1 MVLAGKLLK
10 VLNMVVTDKW
20 LCMNKWL
27 CLFLLCFSFF
37 AHAEQK
43 SKQEYL
49 IGAGDVIRIV
59 VYSNPDL
66 TTETR
71 VTVAGAITFPLLGEV
86 KVAGDS
92 VATAEKKIAK
102 LLERGGYIKDPQVNI
117 TVTQYQSQ
125 SISILGDVMKPGKYV
140 LDQSMNLAEALALAG
155 GSNGNGS
162 ELVSIIKEKDGGTVK
177 KEYDLRDL
185 FKNGDQA
192 SNPSISSGDIIYISS
207 REVSVLG
214 QVGRPGK
221 YSIVGNVRTITDFIS
236 QAGGIAPSGGDK
248 VVVVTKRNGEII
260 RTEIDVDLLYKEG
273 NLSTNFELANGDS
286 IYVPRYPVFY
296 IYGEVQRSGAFRL
309 ERNMTL
315 SQALATGGGL
325 TPRGTE
331 HNVRVKR
338 RDANGTVQII
348 TANEGD
354 ILQPNDVVFVREGLF

>member
-1 MVLAGKLLK
+1 
-10 VLNMVVTDKW
+10 MVVNLCKW
-20 LCMNKWL
+20 I
-27 CLFLLCFSFF
+27 CLSLLLLSFSLS
-37 AHAEQK
+37 AAEK
-43 SKQEYL
+43 DKQEYL
-49 IGAGDVIRIV
+49 LGAGDVIKIN

-66 TTETR
+66 ATETR
-71 VTVAGAITFPLLGEV
+71 VTVGGAITFPLLGEV

-92 VATAEKKIAK
+92 VSTAEKKIAK

-117 TVTQYQSQ
+117 SVVQYQSQ
-125 SISILGDVMKPGKYV
+125 SVSILGDVMKPGKYV
-140 LDQSMNLAEALALAG
+140 LDQSINLAEALALAG

-162 ELVSIIKEKDGGTVK
+162 EIVTIIKEANGGTVK
-177 KEYDLRDL
+177 REYDLRDL
-185 FKNGDQA
+185 FKSGNQM

-236 QAGGIAPSGGDK
+236 QAGGIAPSGDDK
-248 VVVVTKRNGEII
+248 VVVITKRNGEVT
-260 RTEIDVDLLYKEG
+260 RSEVDVDSLYKEG
-273 NLSTNFELANGDS
+273 NLAANIELMNGDS

-309 ERNMTL
+309 ERNMTV

-338 RDANGTVQII
+338 RDAKGVVQII

-354 ILQPNDVVFVREGLF
+354 TLQPNDVVFVREGLF

>member
-1 MVLAGKLLK
+1 
-10 VLNMVVTDKW
+10 MVVNLYKW
-20 LCMNKWL
+20 VCW
-27 CLFLLCFSFF
+27 FLLLLSFTLS
-37 AHAEQK
+37 AAEK
-43 SKQEYL
+43 DKQEYL
-49 IGAGDVIRIV
+49 LGAGDVIKINI
-59 VYSNPDL
+59 YSNPDL
-66 TTETR
+66 ATETR
-71 VTVAGAITFPLLGEV
+71 VTVAGTITFPLLGEV

-92 VATAEKKIAK
+92 VAVAEKKLAK
-102 LLERGGYIKDPQVNI
+102 LLERGGYLKDPQVNI
-117 TVTQYQSQ
+117 SVVQYQSQ
-125 SISILGDVMKPGKYV
+125 SVSILGDVMKPGKYI
-140 LDQSMNLAEALALAG
+140 LDQSINLAEALALAG

-162 ELVSIIKEKDGGTVK
+162 EIVTIIRATNGGTVK
-177 KEYDLRDL
+177 HEYDLRDL
-185 FKNGDQA
+185 FKSGNQA

-236 QAGGIAPSGGDK
+236 QAGGIAPSGDDK
-248 VVVVTKRNGEII
+248 VVVITKRNGEVT
-260 RTEIDVDLLYKEG
+260 RTEVDVDSLYKEG
-273 NLSTNFELANGDS
+273 NLAANIELMNGDS

-296 IYGEVQRSGAFRL
+296 IYGEVQRSGSFRL

-331 HNVRVKR
+331 RNVRIKR
-338 RDANGTVQII
+338 RDAKGVVQII